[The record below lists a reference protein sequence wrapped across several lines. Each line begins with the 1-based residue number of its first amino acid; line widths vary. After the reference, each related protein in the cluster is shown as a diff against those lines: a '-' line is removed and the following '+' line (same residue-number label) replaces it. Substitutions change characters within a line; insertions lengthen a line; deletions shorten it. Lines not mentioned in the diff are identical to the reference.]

1 MSDNDMIHKED
12 IYAAFGKTMPE
23 EVQTD
28 DSSVDPFVDVEDID
42 TNDTASE
49 TQAIDAEPLLESID
63 ETPASQ
69 PYIYEDKD
77 TDMPVQDYRHY
88 GFLRTT
94 IILAIIVLGF
104 TLSAEQQNIIHLTV
118 QGIVLY
124 PWYPLII
131 IALSLGL
138 LWYKSWIGKAV
149 GGLIILLVVATTSYF
164 ELYDSLSINSPVQ
177 TSRSQSLRLA
187 ESNTTH
193 LYIDDVVSTMTVSK
207 WNNNII
213 DATQSGERS
222 LDLYTQS
229 WNIFLS
235 GANTWNITTL
245 PESSIALWLPGNK
258 SLAISSKQLRADN
271 IWNLSDLRT
280 TSLRTIGGS
289 LDQEIIA
296 PTIGSLQ
303 YLTVQA
309 RWSDVD
315 LTVPSDI
322 GLEIQLDNWIDIKE
336 LADLEQIDTDLY
348 RSKNFAQTDRHLR
361 VRVDS
366 VFSSFT
372 LHRD

>member
-207 WNNNII
+207 
-213 DATQSGERS
+213 
-222 LDLYTQS
+222 
-229 WNIFLS
+229 
-235 GANTWNITTL
+235 
-245 PESSIALWLPGNK
+245 
-258 SLAISSKQLRADN
+258 
-271 IWNLSDLRT
+271 
-280 TSLRTIGGS
+280 
-289 LDQEIIA
+289 
-296 PTIGSLQ
+296 
-303 YLTVQA
+303 
-309 RWSDVD
+309 
-315 LTVPSDI
+315 
-322 GLEIQLDNWIDIKE
+322 
-336 LADLEQIDTDLY
+336 
-348 RSKNFAQTDRHLR
+348 
-361 VRVDS
+361 
-366 VFSSFT
+366 
-372 LHRD
+372 